1 MEVAS
6 EPFIYIDQVAG
17 GRGVST
23 GQLGLYPASVL
34 TGRTLNSL
42 AAYLCCEV
50 SLSPENP
57 MSLAFHMNRGFT
69 EQGRLNTAD
78 GRMVALLTQSLVSTK
93 TSAHEP

>member
-6 EPFIYIDQVAG
+6 EPFISIDQVAG
-17 GRGVST
+17 DAGSRLGSLAST
-23 GQLGLYPASVL
+23 PHSVL

-93 TSAHEP
+93 TAAHEP